1 MPPRHS
7 RPKARPPA
15 RSRQTPEPPKLP
27 RFKPAPDWIKV
38 LFANVIRHFPDAE
51 LRRMFGY
58 PCAFVNGQ
66 MMCGVFAD
74 RMMLRL
80 SAEDRADFLKLKG
93 AKLFEPA
100 PGRPMKEYVQA
111 PPGMLKSETDLRKWL
126 KKSLVYTRSL
136 PPKEKKK

>member
-7 RPKARPPA
+7 RPRARPASRARPAPKPA
-15 RSRQTPEPPKLP
+15 RLP

-38 LFANVIRHFPDAE
+38 LFENALRPFPEAE
-51 LRRMFGY
+51 PRRMFGY

-66 MMCGVFAD
+66 MMCGIFAD

-93 AKLFEPA
+93 TKLFEPA
-100 PGRPMKEYVQA
+100 SGRPMKEYVEV
-111 PPGMLKSETDLRKWL
+111 PPALLKSETELRKWL
-126 KKSLVYTRSL
+126 KKSLAYTRSL